1 MRIFAA
7 LTAAMLVLGTTPW
20 ALADDA
26 PAKEGGQVGDSAP
39 VARQATEDSA
49 TPSRADQ
56 LDTLFAQLKAARSDD
71 EATAIEKRIATIWL
85 DSGSDTVDLLM
96 GWTED
101 ALHQKDYS
109 LALDYLDRILTLRPD
124 YAEGWNTR
132 ATVEYLKDDYG
143 RSMADLERTLKL
155 EPRHFGALIA
165 LGTILQDLGQD
176 KRALDVYRHVIDLD
190 PHLDN
195 VRDAI
200 KDLTNKGADGRDS

>member
-1 MRIFAA
+1 MRILAA

-26 PAKEGGQVGDSAP
+26 PTKESGQVGTGAP
-39 VARQATEDSA
+39 TTRLATEDAA

-56 LDTLFAQLKAARSDD
+56 LDTLFKQLKAAKSQA
-71 EATAIEKRIATIWL
+71 EATSIENSIAAIWL
-85 DSGSDTVDLLM
+85 KSGSDTVDLLM
-96 GWTED
+96 TWTED
-101 ALHQKDYS
+101 AIHQKNYS
-109 LALDYLDRILTLRPD
+109 LALDYLDRVITLKPD

-143 RSMADLERTLKL
+143 RSMADIERTLKL
-155 EPRHFGALIA
+155 EPRHFGALVG
-165 LGTILQDLGQD
+165 LGTILQDIGQD
-176 KRALDVYRHVIDLD
+176 KQALEVYRYVIGLD

-200 KDLTNKGADGRDS
+200 KDLTDKGADGRDG